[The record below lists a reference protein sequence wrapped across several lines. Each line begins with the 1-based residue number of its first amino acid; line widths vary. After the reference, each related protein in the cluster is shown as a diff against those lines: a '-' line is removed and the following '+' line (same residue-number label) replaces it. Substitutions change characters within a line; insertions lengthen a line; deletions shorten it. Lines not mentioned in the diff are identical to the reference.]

1 MAIGPLALYRRGMK
15 EASPLKVREY
25 LAYGLPVINGYVDTD
40 FKEEVPFILRIPN
53 EPRNTANASAAIEE
67 FVHSWQGRRVDRS
80 EVGHLDVTVKE
91 TARLAYM
98 KRIRDKGGIR

>member
-53 EPRNTANASAAIEE
+53 EPRNTVHASAAIEE

-80 EVGHLDVTVKE
+80 EVEHLDVAVKE
-91 TARLAYM
+91 TARIAYM